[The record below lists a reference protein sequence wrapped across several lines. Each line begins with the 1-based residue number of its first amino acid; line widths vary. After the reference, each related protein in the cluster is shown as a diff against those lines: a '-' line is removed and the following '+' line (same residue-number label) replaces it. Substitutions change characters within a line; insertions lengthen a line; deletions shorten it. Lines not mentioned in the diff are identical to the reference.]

1 MALGP
6 VVIITKSAAKAV
18 ACTTGSIAENEK
30 TDLWLSN
37 DGSQLSNDGSQ
48 HRKDRPLQF
57 QRPSSSV
64 IGVATT
70 HTLVVLHL
78 PGAATI
84 YALIVLQS
92 PGAAWHLLFE
102 LSGAFIPSSAP
113 SGLTVSCI
121 GTVKKSKKIADGL

>member
-30 TDLWLSN
+30 TDLWLSK
-37 DGSQLSNDGSQ
+37 DGLRLAKDGSQ
-48 HRKDRPLQF
+48 HRKGRPLRF

-70 HTLVVLHL
+70 HTLVIL
-78 PGAATI
+78 PLSVGT
-84 YALIVLQS
+84 
-92 PGAAWHLLFE
+92 WHLLFE
-102 LSGAFIPSSAP
+102 LSGAFISLSSP
-113 SGLTVSCI
+113 SGGMVGCV
-121 GTVKKSKKIADGL
+121 GTVKKSKKIVDGL